1 MRTRIGAQLI
11 LGAGVVTALT
21 IGGLAALIL
30 RANEAALVGE
40 LERGAD
46 QLGETIKNTTHYD
59 MLENRRDSLQRQI
72 AHLGRQDGIEAV
84 RVFNKEGR
92 IAFSSEPEE
101 IGTSVDKRA
110 EACYACHAS
119 GRPLEKPST
128 RARTRVFAAADGH
141 RVLGIISPIQNQPG
155 CSAGCHAHAPGNR
168 VLGVLDVT
176 LSLAGVDQ
184 SVAAGRWRLAGL
196 AAAAIL
202 ASGAVLWWLNRRL
215 VLRPVEALAEGTK
228 RVAAGDVATP
238 IVLHARHELGD
249 LARAFNDMTRRLAD
263 AQRQLTQADKLASLG
278 RLAAGVAH
286 EINNPL
292 TGVLT
297 HASFQLKR
305 APENSELRSDLDVVV
320 RETKRCRE
328 IVRELLDFARQ
339 TPPVRGPVDLNE
351 VVRRALK
358 ITLQS
363 LTLHHVSLELDLS
376 PDAVPAAADANQ
388 LEQVVV
394 NLLVNA
400 RDAVAERGCIR
411 VGTRASR
418 SGTRPL
424 AEIVVEDGGC
434 GIARADLDR
443 LFEPFFTTKGRH
455 GTGLGLAV
463 TWSIVQAHGGTIDV
477 WSEEGKGSRF
487 TVALPL
493 ADAPELASTAV
504 VTGEECRP

>member
-11 LGAGVVTALT
+11 LGASVVTALT

-30 RANEAALVGE
+30 RAHETALVGE

-46 QLGETIKNTTHYD
+46 QLSETIKNSTHYD

-92 IAFSSEPEE
+92 IAFSSEPAE
-101 IGTSVDKRA
+101 IGQSVDKRA
-110 EACYACHAS
+110 EACYVCHAS
-119 GRPLEKPST
+119 GRPLEKPAAQ
-128 RARTRVFAAADGH
+128 ARTRVFAAPDGH
-141 RVLGIISPIQNQPG
+141 RVLGIISPIQNQPS
-155 CSAGCHAHAPGNR
+155 CSAGCHAHAPGAR

-176 LSLAGVDQ
+176 LSLAGVDR
-184 SVAAGRWRLAGL
+184 SMAVGRWRMAGL

-202 ASGAVLWWLNRRL
+202 ASGAILWWLNRRL
-215 VLRPVEALAEGTK
+215 VLDPVQALAAGTR
-228 RVAAGDVATP
+228 RVAEGDLGTP
-238 IVLHARHELGD
+238 IALAARHELGD

-305 APENSELRSDLDVVV
+305 APAEGELRADLEVVV

-328 IVRELLDFARQ
+328 IVRGLLDFARQ
-339 TPPVRGPVDLNE
+339 APPGRRPVDLNE
-351 VVRRALK
+351 VVRHALK

-363 LTLHHVSLELDLS
+363 LTLHHVSLELDLA
-376 PDAVPAAADANQ
+376 PDPTPAAADANQ

-400 RDAVAERGCIR
+400 RDAVAEGGWIR

-418 SGTRPL
+418 SGTPQL

-434 GIARADLDR
+434 GIARTDLDH
-443 LFEPFFTTKGRH
+443 LFEPFFTTKGRR

-477 WSEEGKGSRF
+477 VSEEGEGSRF
-487 TVALPL
+487 TVRLPL
-493 ADAPELASTAV
+493 ADVPELARTAAAA
-504 VTGEECRP
+504 GEECRP

>member
-1 MRTRIGAQLI
+1 
-11 LGAGVVTALT
+11 
-21 IGGLAALIL
+21 
-30 RANEAALVGE
+30 
-40 LERGAD
+40 
-46 QLGETIKNTTHYD
+46 

-72 AHLGRQDGIEAV
+72 AHLGRQEGIEAV

-92 IAFSSEPEE
+92 IAFSSESAE
-101 IGTSVDKRA
+101 IGTTVDKRA
-110 EACYACHAS
+110 EACYVCHAT
-119 GRPLEKPST
+119 GRALEKPST

-155 CSAGCHAHAPGNR
+155 CSAGCHAHAPGDR

-184 SVAAGRWRLAGL
+184 SLAAGRWRMAGL

-202 ASGAVLWWLNRRL
+202 ASGVVLWWLNRRL

-297 HASFQLKR
+297 HASFQWKR
-305 APENSELRSDLDVVV
+305 APEGSELRSDLEVVV

-328 IVRELLDFARQ
+328 IVRGLLDFARHA
-339 TPPVRGPVDLNE
+339 PPVRRPVDVNE

-363 LTLHHVSLELDLS
+363 LTLHHVSLELDLA
-376 PDAVPAAADANQ
+376 PAAVPAAAHANQ

-400 RDAVAERGCIR
+400 RDAVAEGGFIR
-411 VGTRASR
+411 VSTRASR
-418 SGTRPL
+418 SGTRPQ
-424 AEIVVEDGGC
+424 AEVVVEDGGC
-434 GIARADLDR
+434 GIARADIDR
-443 LFEPFFTTKGRH
+443 LFEPFFTTKGRR

-487 TVALPL
+487 TVSLPL
-493 ADAPELASTAV
+493 ADAPELAHAAAAS
-504 VTGEECRP
+504 GEECRP